1 MTMTMVLAAAR
12 SGPAAARPAIAAP
25 HRGGPDLGAGRRPR
39 RGTSPSRVA
48 VQRCGDTPCSCS
60 PQQRQAH
67 AQAHAQPQVQTPTQA
82 GAEAQTPTQA
92 GAETQVQTQSG
103 APGAD
108 GAGGAV
114 TAAGIDAVRGAGTPL
129 DPALRHQLEPVAG
142 TSLAGVRIH
151 TGPAAGALALGLR
164 AQAFTAGRDIFF
176 GPGAYAP
183 GTAAG
188 RHLLAHEAVHVAQ
201 QAAGPVAGTVQGDLS
216 VSDPGDAFEQEA
228 ERIAQQASSGSAA
241 ASPGRPAT
249 ASPARHPGA
258 VGQGATVSLQ
268 RQESKPL
275 IPIPIF
281 DQLDPGVSVP
291 NVPGVPGFLRG
302 QTAHLSDVKKAL
314 DLLRGAGRKN
324 PPDCKPFI
332 GFERAGMGE
341 FAGKCCYGLMRSKE
355 NCCDYQD
362 IALAENRCCTG
373 PLEVII
379 DNHCVKLS
387 LAPITPSLPAPPP
400 TTPTTPV
407 PPVPPNQAVPVAVSV
422 PFKLDKPAAGATGS
436 AALQAS
442 MESGGPAALA
452 SVIATLKANPD
463 LRVQLVGRASPEG
476 TDDYNLALG
485 ARRASLVANAVVE
498 GGAQAAQVDDPPA
511 NDLNTACQPVRKGVA
526 TCGRSGS
533 TGPADRQ
540 VLARFTSSTAQP

>member
-1 MTMTMVLAAAR
+1 MVLAAAR

-67 AQAHAQPQVQTPTQA
+67 AQAHAQ
-82 GAEAQTPTQA
+82 
-92 GAETQVQTQSG
+92 TQSG
-103 APGAD
+103 PPGTG
-108 GAGGAV
+108 GAGAAV

-164 AQAFTAGRDIFF
+164 ALAFTAGRDIFF
-176 GPGAYAP
+176 APGAYAP

-201 QAAGPVAGTVQGDLS
+201 QVAGPVAGTVQGDLS

-249 ASPARHPGA
+249 ASPARHPGVA
-258 VGQGATVSLQ
+258 GQGATVSLQ

-275 IPIPIF
+275 IPIPVF
-281 DQLDPGVSVP
+281 DQFDPGVSVP
-291 NVPGVPGFLRG
+291 DVPGVPGFLRG

-387 LAPITPSLPAPPP
+387 LAPITPPLPAPPP
-400 TTPTTPV
+400 TTPVAPA
-407 PPVPPNQAVPVAVSV
+407 PPNQAVPVAVSV
-422 PFKLDKPAAGATGS
+422 PFKIDKPAAGATGS

-485 ARRASLVANAVVE
+485 ARRASLVADAVVE
-498 GGAQAAQVDDPPA
+498 GGAQAAQVDDPQA
-511 NDLNTACQPVRKGVA
+511 NDLSAACQPVRKGVA

-540 VLARFTSSTAQP
+540 VLARFASSTARP